1 MINNVE
7 KYKKDI
13 QELSNRG
20 NKMML
25 GLYYE
30 LRDEMKESYSKLSSE
45 QKKAFS
51 SESFSD
57 KYHEWYNE
65 SLSVI
70 RVLLPD
76 RLNDFVSYYKYPN
89 RKDISSE
96 NYSISDYLIGL
107 QATNKFG
114 RVTKIAAISKFQQQL
129 DIVKSLQSRFDS
141 SLYDIRQLLQADLF
155 DGEIDAA
162 RELCSK
168 GFYRASGAICGV
180 VLEKHFAEVCKN
192 HSVAFNKKKL
202 LHLSDYNDAMKDS
215 QIIDIITWRQ
225 IQRLADIRN
234 LCDHKK
240 DREPY
245 KDEIEELINASDKYI
260 KTLF

>member
-1 MINNVE
+1 MINNVD

-13 QELSNRG
+13 QELSSRG

-30 LRDEMKESYSKLSSE
+30 LRDEMKESYSRLSSE

-51 SESFSD
+51 SESFSN

-89 RKDISSE
+89 RKDVSSE

-107 QATNKFG
+107 QATNKYG
-114 RVTKIAAISKFQQQL
+114 KVTKIAAISKFQQQL

-141 SLYDIRQLLQADLF
+141 SLYDICQLLQADLF
-155 DGEIDAA
+155 DGEIDTA

-168 GFYRASGAICGV
+168 GFYRAAGAICGV
-180 VLEKHFAEVCKN
+180 VLEKQFAEVCKN
-192 HSVAFNKKKL
+192 HSVSLKKKVP
-202 LHLSDYNDAMKDS
+202 HLSDYNEAMKDNK
-215 QIIDIITWRQ
+215 IIDLITWRQ

-234 LCDHKK
+234 LCDHNKE
-240 DREPY
+240 REPN
-245 KDEIEELINASDKYI
+245 KEEIEELINASDKYI